1 MQSEITEE
9 NQTVSNVQKNPIDI
23 FSLLSKIFY
32 QSKNDSLSLSPIIKS
47 TDELPYV
54 FYLLKNPEILN
65 FKEKFK
71 IFEYLMPLFKS
82 NSILINLF
90 LKNCKTNLTSFYEPI
105 IDLYLSENEA
115 NTQKNQIFLEEMLIH
130 IIKTVSIPKFI
141 IEYIYQKL
149 SVYLRYTDPEKE
161 KIKKLDRSTFMKY
174 LNLLEIFY
182 TNSLEKDI
190 MNLYNINTNE
200 EEPKNENIINDYIE
214 EEKSKEIKNYLYFN
228 GPNSKITVFLN
239 KNSNN
244 INCDYPTLQNG
255 FSFVFW
261 INLEENIIKEH
272 YSIYNENKNKV
283 MTLLYLVF
291 GDNQI
296 RVQLINEKNIL
307 IIIDDIEIEHID
319 ISKVFKYNKWNNICI
334 ILDPKKSEL
343 IKIIINGETL
353 SIKTNVSKKTELK
366 FNGKISIIS
375 LFENLIG
382 KINSILFCPN
392 TLNNDLIEY
401 FKSCQGFYKIK
412 YLYKFLLAINSNYYQ
427 YASNYEDIE
436 NYKKQEKKNLS
447 KINILLDSQN
457 IKNIVGLFCCFTY
470 DEHKKQIDDVFG
482 NYYAVI
488 SSEDDGANNY
498 IKYYKNIEQIGEI
511 NNLLPV
517 IELMLLS
524 HNKEKLCSSINI
536 NCNDIDIEDLIT
548 EEIFL
553 KYLHIIKKI
562 ITDKKTNLMLANN
575 TKFFSH
581 LGLFLEKFPSKI
593 YSNRI
598 RNLFYELGKE
608 TFKFSDE
615 KNNNFSFTFVNMI
628 LLNEKI
634 FSKYSEENQL
644 ILWGDIYKFFTSDYS
659 QIKDSLTMSK
669 ICLLLRFYDKDR
681 YIKYCCKRH
690 ASLFD
695 EESSENILEPDMNVR
710 VGKLFEIIQL
720 FIDNE
725 SKEDETANLFKLL
738 SLDISPCLQKKIIAT
753 YQKYF
758 DNRKI
763 SNEDKEKALEI
774 LLYNNFFEIFEYC
787 LSISLFDVRIQLI
800 ELLRIIHNGFKKKID
815 NYIDKNSLIIKY
827 IGEYILPDNLKVTLE
842 NKNNEMGNLIDYFNK
857 DIYKSDINLMYDVMN
872 NWIIYNILV
881 SKKEGNVKKYENYSE
896 ANPTAINIFIYFVS
910 KISPYY
916 IDCLLILLFSIVSNT
931 TINNNKTFLNND
943 YFYKWLFEII
953 FFFNNKENEK
963 LIEENEKNYIE
974 LIKAHSIEIFRQF
987 INFKNPYKNQVI
999 IYLLDYSFYQKE
1011 KNKNDEKQI
1020 KEITDITRNLL
1031 NITTEALSTE
1041 SSQLVDI
1048 MSKVCFEFMFL
1059 YKNNENVLDNK
1070 KFNINN
1076 NEINNNINDNK
1087 ESLLEDKEENKIE
1100 INNIQNEEH
1109 NKSFDDKININ
1120 NNINTMNSI
1129 FNLVLIPDNF
1139 MNNIFLKEQPQN
1151 NDIKNEIK
1159 IQSKDSNILNSMWE
1173 DFNLYNFIFDFY
1185 HDSIWGIE
1193 SMCRHVKI
1201 NYDKNVVETFYDLLK
1216 KYSDTKNKNIL
1227 LKTLN
1232 RYLIIEESEQEKNEE
1247 KINIFNLIIILL
1259 CAAYDTTLDEDEKIL
1274 IENQI
1279 EQFLIFCILCSV
1291 NISSSEKTYNT
1302 LQNKLYD
1309 LIGFG
1314 LLFFKKR
1321 NEKKYSDFF
1330 EKIIRPLFDGV
1341 VENTKKGIKAMFTS
1355 QKKAIYKNT
1364 VLDRLYI
1371 SQDELDENGEIDN
1384 DELNKTLKSGFMPNN
1399 LSLNDDSTTKNE
1411 GGKKKEKK
1419 KKDKKEK
1426 KDKKDKKNKI
1436 KLIFRGNGEII
1447 VKHIINDTIES
1458 LINNRKKKIKN
1469 SQKYIKEY
1477 YYQNN
1482 NKFNEEENQLIFL
1495 EKKRIKINIL
1505 NIVPDFENNIRKYSN
1520 TSLNQEKIR
1529 RNQYQKVKKK
1539 LFSWRSFWSQKNIFF
1554 THPEKLK
1561 LKVKNHFTKE
1571 MTKILLSPILDIDYY
1586 YPPFKKFNTEKLF
1599 NKGDTKYKIN
1609 LNIENILIGNDESE
1623 NENSEKRGRK
1633 DSDQLILRPMG

>member
-427 YASNYEDIE
+427 YASNHEDIE

-1371 SQDELDENGEIDN
+1371 SQDELDENGGIDN

-1599 NKGDTKYKIN
+1599 NKGDTK
-1609 LNIENILIGNDESE
+1609 
-1623 NENSEKRGRK
+1623 
-1633 DSDQLILRPMG
+1633 

>member
-90 LKNCKTNLTSFYEPI
+90 LKKCKTNLTSFYEPI

-161 KIKKLDRSTFMKY
+161 KIKKLDRNTFMKY

-392 TLNNDLIEY
+392 PLSNELIEY
-401 FKSCQGFYKIK
+401 FNKSQGFYKIK

-553 KYLHIIKKI
+553 KYLHITKKI

-758 DNRKI
+758 DNRKTG
-763 SNEDKEKALEI
+763 NEDKEKALEI
-774 LLYNNFFEIFEYC
+774 RLYNNFFEIFEYC

-953 FFFNNKENEK
+953 FFLNNKENEK
-963 LIEENEKNYIE
+963 LIEKKKKKYIE

-1020 KEITDITRNLL
+1020 KEITNITRNLL

-1411 GGKKKEKK
+1411 GGKKK
-1419 KKDKKEK
+1419 
-1426 KDKKDKKNKI
+1426 
-1436 KLIFRGNGEII
+1436 
-1447 VKHIINDTIES
+1447 
-1458 LINNRKKKIKN
+1458 
-1469 SQKYIKEY
+1469 
-1477 YYQNN
+1477 
-1482 NKFNEEENQLIFL
+1482 
-1495 EKKRIKINIL
+1495 
-1505 NIVPDFENNIRKYSN
+1505 
-1520 TSLNQEKIR
+1520 
-1529 RNQYQKVKKK
+1529 
-1539 LFSWRSFWSQKNIFF
+1539 
-1554 THPEKLK
+1554 
-1561 LKVKNHFTKE
+1561 
-1571 MTKILLSPILDIDYY
+1571 
-1586 YPPFKKFNTEKLF
+1586 
-1599 NKGDTKYKIN
+1599 
-1609 LNIENILIGNDESE
+1609 
-1623 NENSEKRGRK
+1623 
-1633 DSDQLILRPMG
+1633 

>member
-161 KIKKLDRSTFMKY
+161 KIKKLDRNTFMKY

-963 LIEENEKNYIE
+963 LIEENEKKYIE

-1020 KEITDITRNLL
+1020 KEITNITRNLL

-1411 GGKKKEKK
+1411 GGKKK
-1419 KKDKKEK
+1419 
-1426 KDKKDKKNKI
+1426 
-1436 KLIFRGNGEII
+1436 
-1447 VKHIINDTIES
+1447 
-1458 LINNRKKKIKN
+1458 
-1469 SQKYIKEY
+1469 
-1477 YYQNN
+1477 
-1482 NKFNEEENQLIFL
+1482 
-1495 EKKRIKINIL
+1495 
-1505 NIVPDFENNIRKYSN
+1505 
-1520 TSLNQEKIR
+1520 
-1529 RNQYQKVKKK
+1529 
-1539 LFSWRSFWSQKNIFF
+1539 
-1554 THPEKLK
+1554 
-1561 LKVKNHFTKE
+1561 
-1571 MTKILLSPILDIDYY
+1571 
-1586 YPPFKKFNTEKLF
+1586 
-1599 NKGDTKYKIN
+1599 
-1609 LNIENILIGNDESE
+1609 
-1623 NENSEKRGRK
+1623 
-1633 DSDQLILRPMG
+1633 